1 MKQFNLNEYLK
12 NPNRKIVTRIGLPVR
27 IICVDRLDCDF
38 PIVTLINN
46 GDRESIVTYGK
57 DGKLITTKE
66 SKYDLFFVPEKKE
79 GWIHLC
85 KSDNKYPYVRSS
97 VFETKEEAEKY
108 RRTNDGSMATIIK
121 IEWEE

>member
-1 MKQFNLNEYLK
+1 MKQFSLDEYLK
-12 NPNRKIVTRIGLPVR
+12 NPNRSIVTRDGKNAR
-27 IICVDRLDCDF
+27 IICTDKD
-38 PIVTLINN
+38 NSKY
-46 GDRESIVTYGK
+46 SIVALIQEDWGEVVHCYTP
-57 DGKLITTKE
+57 DGMFVE
-66 SKYDLFFVPEKKE
+66 STRKSTEDLFFVPEKKE

-108 RRTNDGSMATIIK
+108 RRANDDSIATIK

>member
-1 MKQFNLNEYLK
+1 MRQINLEEYLK

-46 GDRESIVTYGK
+46 GDRESVVTYRK

-66 SKYDLFFVPEKKE
+66 SKYDLFFVTEKKE
-79 GWIHLC
+79 GWINLC
-85 KSDNKYPYVRSS
+85 KNSINRPYIRST

-108 RRTNDGSMATIIK
+108 RRANDGSIATTIK